1 MKVKRQTLF
10 IAGAILLLIGIAAW
24 MMVIGRGHIIYVDN
38 KTIEYNGTE
47 YKAYSLVGVTEK
59 RNPYQEAF
67 ARDRIQL
74 KVVGQNLK
82 IDYEASKKSS
92 SIPEEGVL
100 KVKIP
105 YSWDAVV
112 INLPAYFAGLPQ
124 EVWFTEF
131 VQAPSVDL
139 SSSSEEIVLDEFST
153 SGF

>member
-10 IAGAILLLIGIAAW
+10 IAGAILVLIGLAVLMLI
-24 MMVIGRGHIIYVDN
+24 IGRGHIIYVDN

-47 YKAYSLVGVTEK
+47 YKAYNLVEVSAKGNK
-59 RNPYQEAF
+59 SQEAF

-74 KVVGQNLK
+74 TCVGQNLK

-100 KVKIP
+100 KKKIP

-112 INLPAYFAGLPQ
+112 INLPAYFAGLPE

-131 VQAPSVDL
+131 VQVPSSDL
-139 SSSSEEIVLDEFST
+139 STSEEIVLDEFST